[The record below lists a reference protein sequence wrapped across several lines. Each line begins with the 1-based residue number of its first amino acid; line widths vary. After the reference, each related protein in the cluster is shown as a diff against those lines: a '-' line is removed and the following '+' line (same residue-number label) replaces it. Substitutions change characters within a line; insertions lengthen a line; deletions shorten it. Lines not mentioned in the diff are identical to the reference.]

1 VVAVKIIYSDNIPT
15 DTSDEHLWLDD
26 LPDDRLLLQ
35 RICDK
40 LNERL
45 IHYEHGQYY
54 KFVAD
59 EHELYKWEP

>member
-1 VVAVKIIYSDNIPT
+1 VGAVKIIYSDNIPT
-15 DTSDEHLWLDD
+15 DMSSENLWLDD
-26 LPDDRLLLQ
+26 LPEDRLLLQ

-40 LNERL
+40 LNAPLE
-45 IHYEHGQYY
+45 HYEQGKYY